1 MKHFN
6 PFYTIFLVLIFNI
19 FMITES
25 KAQVY
30 ENEPNDCGEYGVKTL
45 FASYPT
51 GTFKGEVY
59 SFPFGGSD
67 LVDYWYI
74 ESGTS
79 GTITINK
86 DANFGCEINII
97 SRSTNYCFGTPT
109 FLVSN
114 LISGSKTFSYSSSDF
129 VSIVVENLFS
139 GFE

>member
-1 MKHFN
+1 MQYNKLFLI
-6 PFYTIFLVLIFNI
+6 IFLSCLLSI

-97 SRSTNYCFGTPT
+97 SRSTNYCFGTQT

-114 LISGSKTFSYSSSDF
+114 LIFLSYALN
-129 VSIVVENLFS
+129 IKL
-139 GFE
+139 